1 MNGKSLL
8 LDTNAVVALLQGNQ
22 QLLQLTREAG
32 WIGISIISQIEF
44 LCFPGLTDPDRN
56 LFVEFLAKVEV
67 VGLHADDHDLVD
79 KAVEIRRTFPVKIPD
94 AIIAATALI
103 KNASLVTADR
113 QLETIKNLPII
124 SF

>member
-44 LCFPGLTDPDRN
+44 LCFTGLTDTDRN
-56 LFVEFLAKVEV
+56 LFLEFLAKVEV
-67 VGLHADDHDLVD
+67 VGLHADDHDFVG
-79 KAVEIRRTFPVKIPD
+79 KAVEIRRTFPVKLPD

-113 QLETIKNLPII
+113 QLETIKNLPIV